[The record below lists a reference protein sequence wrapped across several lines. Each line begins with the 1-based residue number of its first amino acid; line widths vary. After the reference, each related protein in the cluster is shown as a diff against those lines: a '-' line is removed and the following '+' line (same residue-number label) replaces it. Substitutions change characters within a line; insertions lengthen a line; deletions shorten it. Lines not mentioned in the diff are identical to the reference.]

1 MNTDLLLKYF
11 DCPYKNPRRRILYT
25 SSYTCNFSIPFFFQQ
40 FHWSVLAVP
49 AVADHVPPGEVA
61 TQAPEDLRHSDLSSG
76 VVEHAAGVASGAQV
90 DRRHTGLPSA
100 VTVSLVPAVSAPPCC

>member
-1 MNTDLLLKYF
+1 M
-11 DCPYKNPRRRILYT
+11 
-25 SSYTCNFSIPFFFQQ
+25 
-40 FHWSVLAVP
+40 LAVP

-76 VVEHAAGVASGAQV
+76 VVEHVAEVATGAPV